1 MSITLGE
8 HALRGGVRW
17 WGLMCLAALAGW
29 LLGCAAGV
37 GPHGEVQP
45 GGPDEVSL
53 SFPPYNGPK
62 RRVQVVQINIPA
74 EDIRRYPE
82 LAEKRVGFGL
92 SNILV
97 ETLYDTNRFTFL
109 EEKEQV
115 LKRLVELWE
124 LTQDGILVK
133 NPTAPE
139 TALQAPDFLVYAEI
153 FDFAPCSPVEKIGL
167 LSKNLTCVT
176 SVGVQ
181 VRIESTAT
189 GEYIPGTTDPLSPEG
204 KYVHI
209 ANVSLFG
216 DARSAFDQSAIGKA
230 TLKATRY
237 AVRKALQ
244 RFQLA
249 GL

>member
-1 MSITLGE
+1 MTTSE
-8 HALRGGVRW
+8 HALRGSVRGW
-17 WGLMCLAALAGW
+17 RVMCLAALAG
-29 LLGCAAGV
+29 LVGCAASV
-37 GPHGEVQP
+37 GPLGDVQP
-45 GGPDEVSL
+45 RGLDVVSV
-53 SFPPYNGPK
+53 SFFPPYNGPK
-62 RRVQVVQINIPA
+62 RRVQVVEIKIPL
-74 EDIRRYPE
+74 EDVRRYPE

-153 FDFAPCSPVEKIGL
+153 LDFVACSPVERIGL
-167 LSKNLTCVT
+167 TGKNLTCVT

-181 VRIESTAT
+181 VRIATTAT
-189 GEYIPGTTDPLSPEG
+189 SEYIPGSAEG
-204 KYVHI
+204 KYVHTV
-209 ANVSLFG
+209 NLSLFG
-216 DARSAFDQSAIGKA
+216 DTHLAFDQSAVGKA
-230 TLKATRY
+230 TL
-237 AVRKALQ
+237 
-244 RFQLA
+244 
-249 GL
+249 

>member
-1 MSITLGE
+1 MTMTTSART
-8 HALRGGVRW
+8 LRGRVRW
-17 WGLMCLAALAGW
+17 RGVLCLAALTGW
-29 LLGCAAGV
+29 LLGCATGV
-37 GPHGEVQP
+37 GPHGEGQP
-45 GGPDEVSL
+45 GGPDEGSI
-53 SFPPYNGPK
+53 SFPPYSGPK
-62 RRVQVVQINIPA
+62 RRVQVIEIKIPA

-97 ETLYDTNRFTFL
+97 ETLYDTHRFTFL

-133 NPTAPE
+133 NPMAPE

-153 FDFAPCSPVEKIGL
+153 FDFVPCSPVEKLGF
-167 LSKNLTCVT
+167 LSKNLSCVT

-181 VRIESTAT
+181 VRIGNTAT
-189 GEYIPGTTDPLSPEG
+189 GEYVPGSTDPLSPEG
-204 KYVHI
+204 KYVHT
-209 ANVSLFG
+209 VHVPLFG
-216 DARSAFDQSAIGKA
+216 DARLAFDQSAIGKA

-237 AVRKALQ
+237 AVFKALQ
-244 RFQLA
+244 RFQRV

>member
-1 MSITLGE
+1 M
-8 HALRGGVRW
+8 RW
-17 WGLMCLAALAGW
+17 WRVICLAALAGW
-29 LLGCAAGV
+29 LVGYAASV
-37 GPHGEVQP
+37 GPYGEVQP
-45 GGPDEVSL
+45 GGSDGVSV
-53 SFPPYNGPK
+53 SFPPYDGPK

-74 EDIRRYPE
+74 DDIRRYPE

-153 FDFAPCSPVEKIGL
+153 FDFVACSPVEKIGL
-167 LSKNLTCVT
+167 TGKNLTCVT

-181 VRIESTAT
+181 VRIGSTAT
-189 GEYIPGTTDPLSPEG
+189 GEYIPGSTDPMSPEG
-204 KYVHI
+204 KYIHTVNI
-209 ANVSLFG
+209 SLFG
-216 DARSAFDQSAIGKA
+216 GAGRAFDQSAIGKA

-237 AVRKALQ
+237 AVLKALQ
-244 RFQLA
+244 RFQSA

>member
-1 MSITLGE
+1 
-8 HALRGGVRW
+8 
-17 WGLMCLAALAGW
+17 MCLAALAGW
-29 LLGCAAGV
+29 LVGCAASG
-37 GPHGEVQP
+37 GPYGEAQP
-45 GGPDEVSL
+45 GGPDEVSV

-74 EDIRRYPE
+74 DDIRRYPE

-153 FDFAPCSPVEKIGL
+153 FDFVACSPVEKIGFL
-167 LSKNLTCVT
+167 GKNLTCVT

-181 VRIESTAT
+181 VRIGNTAT
-189 GEYIPGTTDPLSPEG
+189 SEYIPGTTDPLSPEG
-204 KYVHI
+204 KYVHTVNI
-209 ANVSLFG
+209 SLFG
-216 DARSAFDQSAIGKA
+216 DARRAFDQSAVGKA

-237 AVRKALQ
+237 AVLKALQ
-244 RFQLA
+244 RFQST

>member
-1 MSITLGE
+1 
-8 HALRGGVRW
+8 
-17 WGLMCLAALAGW
+17 
-29 LLGCAAGV
+29 
-37 GPHGEVQP
+37 VQI
-45 GGPDEVSL
+45 
-53 SFPPYNGPK
+53 SFPPYQGPK
-62 RRVQVVQINIPA
+62 HRVQVVQIHIPA
-74 EDIRRYPE
+74 DDLKNYPE

-97 ETLYDTNRFTFL
+97 ETLYETHRFTFL

-124 LTQDGILVK
+124 LSQDGILVK

-139 TALQAPDFLVYAEI
+139 TALQHPDYLVYAEI
-153 FDFAPCSPVEKIGL
+153 FDFAPCSHVDKITL
-167 LSKNLTCVT
+167 LGKQLTCVT

-189 GEYIPGTTDPLSPEG
+189 GEYIPGSTDPLAPEG
-204 KYVHI
+204 KYVHTV
-209 ANVSLFG
+209 NVPLFG
-216 DARSAFDQSAIGKA
+216 DARLAFDQSAIGKA

-237 AVRKALQ
+237 AVLKALQ

>member
-1 MSITLGE
+1 
-8 HALRGGVRW
+8 
-17 WGLMCLAALAGW
+17 
-29 LLGCAAGV
+29 
-37 GPHGEVQP
+37 
-45 GGPDEVSL
+45 
-53 SFPPYNGPK
+53 
-62 RRVQVVQINIPA
+62 
-74 EDIRRYPE
+74 
-82 LAEKRVGFGL
+82 LAEKRDGFAL
-92 SNILV
+92 SNNLV

-153 FDFAPCSPVEKIGL
+153 FDFVACSPVEKIGFL
-167 LSKNLTCVT
+167 GKNLTCVT

-181 VRIESTAT
+181 VRIGNTAT
-189 GEYIPGTTDPLSPEG
+189 SEYIPGTTDPLSPEG
-204 KYVHI
+204 KYVHTVNI
-209 ANVSLFG
+209 SLFG
-216 DARSAFDQSAIGKA
+216 DARRAFDQSAVGKA

-237 AVRKALQ
+237 AVLKALQ
-244 RFQLA
+244 RFQST

>member
-1 MSITLGE
+1 MPTTSE
-8 HALRGGVRW
+8 CALRGGVRW
-17 WGLMCLAALAGW
+17 WGIMCLTVLVGW
-29 LLGCAAGV
+29 LLGCATSV
-37 GPHGEVQP
+37 GPHGEGQS
-45 GGPDEVSL
+45 GGPDEARI
-53 SFPPYNGPK
+53 SFPPYSGPK

-153 FDFAPCSPVEKIGL
+153 FDFAPCSPVEKIHL
-167 LSKNLTCVT
+167 LGKNLTCVT

-204 KYVHI
+204 KYVHT

-237 AVRKALQ
+237 AVLKALQ

>member
-1 MSITLGE
+1 
-8 HALRGGVRW
+8 
-17 WGLMCLAALAGW
+17 MCLAALAGW
-29 LLGCAAGV
+29 LVGCATSV

-45 GGPDEVSL
+45 GGPDEVSV
-53 SFPPYNGPK
+53 SFPPYHGPK
-62 RRVQVVQINIPA
+62 RRVQVVQIKIPL
-74 EDIRRYPE
+74 EDVRSYPD

-124 LTQDGILVK
+124 LTEDGILVK

-153 FDFAPCSPVEKIGL
+153 FDFAPCSPVETIGL
-167 LSKNLTCVT
+167 LGKNLTCVT

-181 VRIESTAT
+181 VRIVITAT

-204 KYVHI
+204 KYVHTV
-209 ANVSLFG
+209 NGPLFG
-216 DARSAFDQSAIGKA
+216 NARLTFDQSAVGKA

-237 AVRKALQ
+237 AVRKVLQ